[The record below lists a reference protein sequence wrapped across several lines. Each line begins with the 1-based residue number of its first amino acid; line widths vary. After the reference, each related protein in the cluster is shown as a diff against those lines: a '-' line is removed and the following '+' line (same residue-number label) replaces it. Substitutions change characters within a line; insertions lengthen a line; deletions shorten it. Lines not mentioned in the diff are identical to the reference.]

1 ILNLFL
7 REFDKNQ
14 KFFCFFFMDYC
25 SKCYRICVFHSK
37 IKKHRKTI
45 TLLIQQGFYGFVS
58 KKYLFKCYKY

>member
-1 ILNLFL
+1 YMDFINNYWFFCIFYIFL

-45 TLLIQQGFYGFVS
+45 TLLIQQ
-58 KKYLFKCYKY
+58 